1 MNYVQVYSRPSF
13 KLTSTTSGPDVIT
26 SFLGFWTRTFQA
38 NESSLSPATLE
49 RCTRV
54 TEFPRTRLGTSSAL
68 DSSLAVVRVSQGASS
83 SHRSTTLEQRTRK
96 YKSPRQNLLISSP
109 GKSKLERGNIATVP
123 QNDWQ
128 GSMTTRMYEV
138 STLQLGGVLITR
150 KVEALNDAFEKQNA
164 DVEDKAVVSKGPTNV
179 YLTLIYYLCVGR
191 GTEDNARRRCS
202 SHCTSE
208 R

>member
-1 MNYVQVYSRPSF
+1 
-13 KLTSTTSGPDVIT
+13 
-26 SFLGFWTRTFQA
+26 
-38 NESSLSPATLE
+38 
-49 RCTRV
+49 
-54 TEFPRTRLGTSSAL
+54 
-68 DSSLAVVRVSQGASS
+68 
-83 SHRSTTLEQRTRK
+83 
-96 YKSPRQNLLISSP
+96 
-109 GKSKLERGNIATVP
+109 
-123 QNDWQ
+123 
-128 GSMTTRMYEV
+128 MTTRMYEV